1 MRRVCSNH
9 AMEWSEGCST
19 EEARSSAFGING
31 HRSMYPSVDKCPLI
45 VSRLPKQ
52 RASPQVRNVEV
63 PLSVC
68 RSSVIVRLSV
78 ASRQRYTGKRFS
90 SQSFR
95 AQTTQATSHLAF
107 ATAMASGWF
116 QWSEK
121 EPGTEN
127 VKWKVAD
134 CKMCL
139 LTQGKRG
146 LKPSCCARHRSLL
159 RYSA

>member
-1 MRRVCSNH
+1 
-9 AMEWSEGCST
+9 MEWSEGCST

-31 HRSMYPSVDKCPLI
+31 HRSMHPSVDKCSLI
-45 VSRLPKQ
+45 LTRFPKQ
-52 RASPQVRNVEV
+52 RVSPQVRNVVV
-63 PLSVC
+63 PSVC
-68 RSSVIVRLSV
+68 RSSVYDRVSV

-95 AQTTQATSHLAF
+95 AQTTQATSHLVL

-116 QWSEK
+116 QWSEQ
-121 EPGTEN
+121 EPGTEY

-146 LKPSCCARHRSLL
+146 LKPSCCAHHRSLL